1 MLRLIM
7 FFVCFECKLG
17 WVHRTMD
24 YIMPLTKVWYNYIC
38 LQTTQIVRVQNK
50 WRCNYIDNH
59 LSSYCSMAVSL
70 FCGALLFVGLWSVF
84 AGLWAGLVDLR
95 PWPIQRPLL
104 TNPLDAWIAKE
115 SSYALQALLANIGAE
130 GAKAKGAVAGI
141 VVASPSK
148 KDPDCMQNP
157 SPISRH

>member
-1 MLRLIM
+1 M
-7 FFVCFECKLG
+7 FFCFVLNVNSVGLIEPWTTLCLLPRYGITITVYKLL
-17 WVHRTMD
+17 D
-24 YIMPLTKVWYNYIC
+24 
-38 LQTTQIVRVQNK
+38 VRVQNK
-50 WRCNYIDNH
+50 WRCNYIYNH

-84 AGLWAGLVDLR
+84 AGLWAGLVDLQ

-130 GAKAKGAVAGI
+130 GAKVKGAVAGI

-148 KDPDCMQNP
+148 EDPDCMQNP